1 MKRRNQSIQ
10 SSRSGRN
17 FIGLI
22 IILLG
27 GLLLIDRLIPALS
40 LGWLFSWPM
49 TLIIIG
55 LFIGAKTNFE
65 NNMPYVLIALGGFFL
80 LNNYFNFRLGPLLW
94 PIILI
99 FLGFWLI
106 KGRSQRFLSG
116 IPPIPP
122 VPPMPDDFVWDKRVK
137 DENDLENDSP
147 AGPSPISS
155 NEGVLNDETDW
166 GQNAYNKKNS
176 ESYKENTEDYIDS
189 TSIFGDAKHY
199 VVSQQFKGGDVVN
212 IMGGATINLMRA
224 DLKGPATLEVVQ
236 LFGGTTIITPS
247 HWVIQP
253 EMASIFGGIEDKR
266 FHTHS
271 APDRTKVLYIKGTS
285 IFGGI
290 TIKSI

>member
-10 SSRSGRN
+10 GSRSGRN

-22 IILLG
+22 IILMG

-49 TLIIIG
+49 VLIIVG
-55 LFIGAKTNFE
+55 LFVGAKSDFE
-65 NNMPYVLIALGGFFL
+65 NAVSYILIIFGGFFL
-80 LNNYFNFRLGPLLW
+80 LNNFFDFRLGPLLW

-106 KGRSQRFLSG
+106 KGRSQRFRMD

-122 VPPMPDDFVWDKRVK
+122 VPPLPDDFIWDKRVK
-137 DENDLENDSP
+137 DENDIDSQP
-147 AGPSPISS
+147 APDPSTP
-155 NEGVLNDETDW
+155 NESETKDDAGW
-166 GQNAYNKKNS
+166 GRNNAYSAKN
-176 ESYKENTEDYIDS
+176 EENYKEDKEDYIDS

-199 VVSQQFKGGDVVN
+199 VVSQQFKGGDIVN

-224 DLKGPATLEVVQ
+224 DLKGPAILEVVQ

-271 APDRTKVLYIKGTS
+271 APDRTKILYIKGTS

>member
-49 TLIIIG
+49 VLIIIG
-55 LFIGAKTNFE
+55 LFIGAKSKFE
-65 NNMPYVLIALGGFFL
+65 NVASYILIMLGGFFL
-80 LNNYFNFRLGPLLW
+80 LNNYFDFRLGPLLW

-106 KGRSQRFLSG
+106 KGRSQRFRSG
-116 IPPIPP
+116 TPPIPP
-122 VPPMPDDFVWDKRVK
+122 LSPTPDDFVWDRRVK
-137 DENDLENDSP
+137 DENDVENDLPPEPSSP
-147 AGPSPISS
+147 
-155 NEGVLNDETDW
+155 NDEGDLKDEDW
-166 GQNAYNKKNS
+166 GRNNAYNKENT
-176 ESYKENTEDYIDS
+176 ENYKENTEDYIDS

-224 DLKGPATLEVVQ
+224 DLKGPAILEVVQ

-247 HWVIQP
+247 HWVIKP